1 MIKIDQSSEQNILN
15 MLMEHS
21 VVDYNQVKK
30 ITEISKESG
39 KTKLE
44 IAFDLNFTDE
54 AKILKI
60 LSTSYSLPIVNL
72 KDQNL
77 SDDIKKIIPINYIVT
92 NSLVPF
98 EISGKNIK
106 IAIADASK
114 LSLLKNL
121 KTITGLEP
129 ELYAASISD
138 IQNFIS
144 RLNKEEKKSN
154 NEDFNKDDQEIES
167 IDLSKLE
174 DVKLESAKE
183 DKEITPIENES
194 DVIKFG
200 HAIITEAILAGASD
214 IHIEPFKKTSRVR
227 YRVDGILN
235 TMDKFAKFLNENYS
249 AVVTRIKILSK
260 LDISEKRLPQD
271 GSIAFKYKSIEVDL
285 RISILPTNNNERV
298 VMRILNKNAGEKKI
312 EQLGFDEND
321 LKVILKAISSSQGM
335 VLVTGPTGSGKTTTL
350 YSILKHINSPKL
362 NILTAEDPVE
372 YEMEGI
378 AQVQVREDIGYTFAT
393 ALRSFL
399 RQDPEVIL
407 IGEIRD
413 KDTVD
418 IALKAALTGHLVF
431 STIHT
436 NDAIST
442 ITRLQNM
449 GTPDYLI
456 SAALTMILAQRLVR
470 KMCIECKMVDEN
482 VNIKLLSSIGLSPE
496 KSARAKIYKGKGCN
510 KCNQSGYK
518 GRMAIYEVLDI
529 SREIKQAILANV
541 GTLELL
547 ALAKKNNFRT
557 MQEMGH
563 DLLLSGDLS
572 FAEYQRVLLV

>member
-30 ITEISKESG
+30 ITEISRESG

-44 IAFDLNFTDE
+44 IAFDLNLTDE
-54 AKILKI
+54 AKILKL
-60 LSTSYSLPIVNL
+60 LSASYSLPVVNL
-72 KDQNL
+72 KDQSL
-77 SDDIKKIIPINYIVT
+77 SEEIKKIIPINYIVT

-98 EISGKNIK
+98 QILGKTIK

-121 KTITGLEP
+121 KTITGLDP

-144 RLNKEEKKSN
+144 RLDKSSKMNGESANEN
-154 NEDFNKDDQEIES
+154 NQDIES

-174 DVKLESAKE
+174 EVKLESIKE

-200 HAIITEAILAGASD
+200 HAIITEAIIAGASD
-214 IHIEPFKKTSRVR
+214 IHIEPFKKISRVR
-227 YRVDGILN
+227 YRVDGILF
-235 TMDKFAKFLNENYS
+235 TMDKFSKFLDENYS

-260 LDISEKRLPQD
+260 LDISERRLPQD
-271 GSIAFKYKSIEVDL
+271 GSIAFKYKSLEVDL

-298 VMRILNKNAGEKKI
+298 VMRILNKNAGEKKL
-312 EQLGFDEND
+312 EQLGFDDND
-321 LKVILKAISSSQGM
+321 LKIILKAISSSQGM

-378 AQVQVREDIGYTFAT
+378 AQVQVKEDIGYTFAT

-456 SAALTMILAQRLVR
+456 SAALSMVLAQRLVR
-470 KMCIECKMVDEN
+470 KMCIDCKTVDEN
-482 VNIKLLSSIGLSPE
+482 VNIKLLGSIGMSPE
-496 KSARAKIYKGKGCN
+496 KAARAKIYKGAGCE
-510 KCNQSGYK
+510 KCKKSGYK

-529 SREIKQAILANV
+529 SREIKQAILANI

-563 DLLLSGDLS
+563 DLLLSGELS

>member
-21 VVDYNQVKK
+21 LVDFNQVKK

-39 KTKLE
+39 KSRLE
-44 IAFDLNFTDE
+44 IAFDLNYADE
-54 AKILKI
+54 AKVLKL
-60 LSTSYSLPIVNL
+60 LSTTYSLPIIDL
-72 KDQNL
+72 KDHSL
-77 SDDIKKIIPINYIVT
+77 SDDVKKIIPINYIQT

-138 IQNFIS
+138 IQSFIGKLQKS
-144 RLNKEEKKSN
+144 ENSNGKETQKTE
-154 NEDFNKDDQEIES
+154 EFES

-183 DKEITPIENES
+183 EKEITPIENES

-227 YRVDGILN
+227 YRVDGILIS
-235 TMDKFAKFLNENYS
+235 MDKFSKFLNENYS

-260 LDISEKRLPQD
+260 LDISERRLPQD
-271 GSIAFKYKSIEVDL
+271 GAIPFKYKTMEVDL

-312 EQLGFDEND
+312 EQLGFDDND
-321 LKVILKAISSSQGM
+321 LKIILKAISSSQGM

-456 SAALTMILAQRLVR
+456 SAALTLVLAQRLIR
-470 KMCIECKMVDEN
+470 KICQECKTVDEN
-482 VNIKLLSSIGLSPE
+482 TSLKLLNSIGISPE
-496 KSARAKIYKGKGCN
+496 KAARAKIFKGAGCP
-510 KCNQSGYK
+510 KCNQTGYK
-518 GRMAIYEVLDI
+518 GRMAIYEALDI

>member
-21 VVDYNQVKK
+21 LVDFNQVKK

-39 KTKLE
+39 KSRLE
-44 IAFDLNFTDE
+44 IAFDLNYADE
-54 AKILKI
+54 AKVLKL
-60 LSTSYSLPIVNL
+60 LSTSYSLPIIDL
-72 KDQNL
+72 KDHVL
-77 SDDIKKIIPINYIVT
+77 SEDIKKIIPINYIQT

-98 EISGKNIK
+98 DISGKNIK

-138 IQNFIS
+138 IQSFIGKLQKS
-144 RLNKEEKKSN
+144 ENSNGKEIQKKEE
-154 NEDFNKDDQEIES
+154 FES

-174 DVKLESAKE
+174 DVKLESSKE
-183 DKEITPIENES
+183 EKEITPIENES

-227 YRVDGILN
+227 YRVDGILIS
-235 TMDKFAKFLNENYS
+235 MDKFSKFLNENYS

-260 LDISEKRLPQD
+260 LDISERRLPQD
-271 GSIAFKYKSIEVDL
+271 GAIPFKYKTLEVDL

-312 EQLGFDEND
+312 EQLGFDDND
-321 LKVILKAISSSQGM
+321 LKTILKAVSSSQGM

-456 SAALTMILAQRLVR
+456 SAALTLVLAQRLIR
-470 KMCIECKMVDEN
+470 KICQECKTVDEN
-482 VNIKLLSSIGLSPE
+482 TNLKLLNSIGISPE
-496 KSARAKIYKGKGCN
+496 KAARAKIFKGAGCA
-510 KCNQSGYK
+510 KCNQTGYK
-518 GRMAIYEVLDI
+518 GRMAIYEALDI

>member
-1 MIKIDQSSEQNILN
+1 
-15 MLMEHS
+15 
-21 VVDYNQVKK
+21 
-30 ITEISKESG
+30 
-39 KTKLE
+39 
-44 IAFDLNFTDE
+44 
-54 AKILKI
+54 
-60 LSTSYSLPIVNL
+60 
-72 KDQNL
+72 
-77 SDDIKKIIPINYIVT
+77 
-92 NSLVPF
+92 
-98 EISGKNIK
+98 
-106 IAIADASK
+106 
-114 LSLLKNL
+114 
-121 KTITGLEP
+121 
-129 ELYAASISD
+129 
-138 IQNFIS
+138 
-144 RLNKEEKKSN
+144 
-154 NEDFNKDDQEIES
+154 
-167 IDLSKLE
+167 
-174 DVKLESAKE
+174 
-183 DKEITPIENES
+183 
-194 DVIKFG
+194 
-200 HAIITEAILAGASD
+200 
-214 IHIEPFKKTSRVR
+214 
-227 YRVDGILN
+227 
-235 TMDKFAKFLNENYS
+235 
-249 AVVTRIKILSK
+249 
-260 LDISEKRLPQD
+260 
-271 GSIAFKYKSIEVDL
+271 
-285 RISILPTNNNERV
+285 
-298 VMRILNKNAGEKKI
+298 MRILNKSAGEKKI

-321 LKVILKAISSSQGM
+321 LKIILKAISSSQGM

-362 NILTAEDPVE
+362 NVLTAEDPVE

-378 AQVQVREDIGYTFAT
+378 AQVQVREDIGYTFST

-456 SAALTMILAQRLVR
+456 SAALTMVLAQRLVR
-470 KMCIECKMVDEN
+470 KMCMECKTVDEN
-482 VNIKLLSSIGLSPE
+482 TNIKLLNSIGMSPE
-496 KSARAKIYKGKGCN
+496 KAARAKIYKSKGCD
-510 KCNQSGYK
+510 KCNNSGYK

-529 SREIKQAILANV
+529 TREIKQAILANV

>member
-1 MIKIDQSSEQNILN
+1 MIKIDSTSEQNLLN
-15 MLMEHS
+15 MLMEHA
-21 VVDYNQVKK
+21 VIDFNQIKK
-30 ITEISKESG
+30 ISQISKESG
-39 KTKLE
+39 KSRLE
-44 IAFDLNFTDE
+44 IAFDLNLTNE
-54 AKILKI
+54 EKILKL
-60 LSTSYSLPIVNL
+60 LSTSYSLPIIFL
-72 KDQNL
+72 KDYSL
-77 SDDIKKIIPINYIVT
+77 SEDVKKIIPINYIQT

-138 IQNFIS
+138 IQSFIGKLQKPENS
-144 RLNKEEKKSN
+144 NGKEIKKV
-154 NEDFNKDDQEIES
+154 EEFES

-174 DVKLESAKE
+174 DVKLESLKE
-183 DKEITPIENES
+183 EKEITPIENES

-227 YRVDGILN
+227 YRVDGILIS
-235 TMDKFAKFLNENYS
+235 MDKFTKFLNENYS

-260 LDISEKRLPQD
+260 LDISERRLPQD
-271 GSIAFKYKSIEVDL
+271 GAIPFKYKTIEVDL

-312 EQLGFDEND
+312 EQLGFDDND
-321 LKVILKAISSSQGM
+321 LKIILKAISSSQGM

-378 AQVQVREDIGYTFAT
+378 AQVQVRDDIGYTFAA

-456 SAALTMILAQRLVR
+456 SAALSLVVAQRLVR
-470 KMCIECKMVDEN
+470 KICPDCKSTDEN
-482 VNIKLLSSIGLSPE
+482 VNLKLLNSIGIASE
-496 KSARAKIYKGKGCN
+496 KAARAKIFKGAGCS
-510 KCNQSGYK
+510 KCNQTGYK
-518 GRMAIYEVLDI
+518 GRMAIYEALDI

-541 GTLELL
+541 GTLELQ

-563 DLLLSGDLS
+563 DLILSGELS